1 MCKLFPPMQISAL
14 QSEITEW
21 QMELSAAEAEVS
33 HLTAM
38 NGKSSSNHQRPQ
50 SSGPRNRGINMIKA
64 QCRAEAM
71 LRFMMRM
78 RIALLCN
85 IVGGKSSNQS
95 YLLSRFSQEGL
106 GLPPFRCVAGH
117 IPLMLFNSKS
127 SGNACNYRKG
137 AEQQALLFCRGRQPK
152 LSERHKIEW

>member
-1 MCKLFPPMQISAL
+1 MHMMLMVHDILLKCQSESMCKSFRPMQISAL

-38 NGKSSSNHQRPQ
+38 NRKSSSNHQRPQ
-50 SSGPRNRGINMIKA
+50 SSGPRNRGNKIIKA

-85 IVGGKSSNQS
+85 TVHGKSSNRS
-95 YLLSRFSQEGL
+95 FLLSEDSQEGL
-106 GLPPFRCVAGH
+106 GLPPFCCVAGH
-117 IPLMLFNSKS
+117 IPLMLFNSKILRQ
-127 SGNACNYRKG
+127 C
-137 AEQQALLFCRGRQPK
+137 LLCKQGG
-152 LSERHKIEW
+152 